1 MPVASEKQTTRERR
15 TQAERRAASRAA
27 LLDAAVDCLVEDGYA
42 NLTTRRVAERAGV
55 SQGTQMHYFP
65 TKTQFLTEA
74 IRHVTQRFAR
84 EALARTDLRELDE
97 SRRREAILDELWRIH
112 NGPVFQATLELWI
125 AARTDPDLSEA
136 MRELERDVT
145 KLMLGGAAEL
155 FPERRGDSNF
165 RVYLDATLAL
175 IRGLAMTTPV
185 DGAKAVERRWR
196 AIKPHLLAFVGSYA
210 SVTRDAPMTDRRDAA
225 VVRRDT

>member
-1 MPVASEKQTTRERR
+1 MGAAPEKIITRERR

-42 NLTTRRVAERAGV
+42 SLTTRRVAERAGV
-55 SQGTQMHYFP
+55 SQSTQMHYFP

-74 IRHVTQRFAR
+74 IRHVARRLAR
-84 EALARTDLRELDE
+84 EALARTDLRELDD
-97 SRRREAILDELWRIH
+97 SQRRAAILDELWRIH

-125 AARTDPDLSEA
+125 AARTDRALARA
-136 MRELERDVT
+136 MRELERDIT
-145 KLMLGGAAEL
+145 ELLLSSAGEL
-155 FPERRGDSNF
+155 FPARRDDPDL

-185 DGAKAVERRWR
+185 DGSRAMERRWR
-196 AIKPHLLAFVGSYA
+196 AIRPHLLALVPA
-210 SVTRDAPMTDRRDAA
+210 
-225 VVRRDT
+225 